1 MHNLEACSFI
11 APHSCGM
18 SLVTRLALP
27 RSVFE
32 NNFRGFEDF
41 DWQWMRTIL
50 ADGFKQTRDERC
62 SHNLKFEG
70 LRVGNLDCF
79 VPVILMVEPFEI
91 LLM

>member
-1 MHNLEACSFI
+1 MNNLEACGLI

-32 NNFRGFEDF
+32 NNFRGFKYF

-50 ADGFKQTRDERC
+50 ADGFKQTRDKCC
-62 SHNLKFEG
+62 SHDLKFEALG
-70 LRVGNLDCF
+70 VGNLYCF
-79 VPVILMVEPFEI
+79 VSVVLMIEPFKI